1 VQAGYILRSLLPGA
15 LRRRACPE
23 PAPLCALAMVAL
35 AVIHLSGGAV
45 GEGARGVFLRPL
57 GLRVL
62 GAEGG
67 QARGHPPRR
76 RRRRRG
82 CARGVFMAGRAQRR
96 GRSGLRGSM
105 SWEPRTE
112 PGKRREAR
120 EGQRLTAWSGRL
132 HGRGKASSS
141 LPTRGRATPWLRPW

>member
-1 VQAGYILRSLLPGA
+1 VQAGYILRALLPGA

-45 GEGARGVFLRPL
+45 GEGARGFFLRPL
-57 GLRVL
+57 GFRAL
-62 GAEGG
+62 GVGGG

-96 GRSGLRGSM
+96 GRSGLRGSV
-105 SWEPRTE
+105 SWGPRTE
-112 PGKRREAR
+112 PGKPRKDSAWQL
-120 EGQRLTAWSGRL
+120 GQGGCTAG
-132 HGRGKASSS
+132 GKASSS
-141 LPTRGRATPWLRPW
+141 LPTRGRAAPWLRPR